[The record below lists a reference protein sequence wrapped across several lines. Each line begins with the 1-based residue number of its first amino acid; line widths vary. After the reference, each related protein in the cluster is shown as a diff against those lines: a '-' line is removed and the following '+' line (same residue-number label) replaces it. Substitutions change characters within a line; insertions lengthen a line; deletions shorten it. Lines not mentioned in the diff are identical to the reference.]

1 MNSLLQQA
9 ERIQQQA
16 WNIIEKTNVI
26 NIWENIGAEI
36 NLIGSLKT
44 GLLINHLDID
54 FHIYTHPFN
63 MADSFSAIAKFAE
76 NSSIRHISYT
86 NLLDAEDQCLEWH
99 ATYIDEFDQ
108 EWTFDLIHI
117 HKDSPYVGSFEKV
130 SEGILARLTAE
141 SKETILTIKDE
152 TLKIEKFPAIKIYQA
167 VLQEKIAN
175 TDDFLQWYKTQDK
188 NTIEQWM
195 P

>member
-26 NIWENIGAEI
+26 KIWESIGAEI

-54 FHIYTHPFN
+54 FHIYTQPFN

-76 NSSIRHISYT
+76 NSGIRHISYT

-117 HKDSPYVGSFEKV
+117 HEDSPYVGYFEKV

-141 SKETILTIKDE
+141 SKETILTIKNE
-152 TLKIEKFPAIKIYQA
+152 SSKVGKYPAIKIYQA
-167 VLQEKIAN
+167 VLEENIKSSN
-175 TDDFLQWYKTQDK
+175 TFLDWYNNQ
-188 NTIEQWM
+188 NNHEIVQWM